1 MTSTTRLYRAI
12 SRLLL
17 PDGFS
22 DAFAEELRAVYA
34 EVDREA
40 RERGG
45 AVAAWRALAAE
56 LPGLVKLAIRE
67 RRTQRTR
74 RAPRASARLEENMFD
89 SLRLDVSFAVRALRR
104 TPGFTLIAIST
115 LALGVGANTAIFSL
129 VDGVLLSPLKLGD
142 PQRLVAVG
150 ERSKSIGLGPISST
164 SPGSFFDWK
173 TSSRTLEMGAYAP
186 TVNRTLT
193 GFGDPQQLAGTGVV
207 GGTMHVLGVA
217 PLFGRQLTVAD
228 EQPAAP
234 PVLVLSYDAWHR
246 LFGENRDILG
256 RTLTLNGAPRTI
268 VGVMPPGFTFPGAPN
283 DFWSPSQFD
292 AGFRANRDQYFLN
305 VVGRL
310 ASGATLEQAQ
320 REMTGIMTR
329 LTREWPKYNE
339 GSLIVVK
346 PLQDTI
352 VGAVRPRL
360 LVLMGAVA
368 FVLLITCVNIVNLL
382 LARAAGR
389 RREIAVRQALGASG
403 GRIARQL
410 VTEALVLATLG
421 GAAGWLT
428 AKLFLRLL
436 LAAQDTI
443 NLPRADEVALD
454 GRVLLFT
461 LGVSVVAG
469 VMFGSIPAWHLTRAR
484 SAEALREGARGSAGH
499 HWTRSVMVVAELAL
513 AMVLLVGAGLL
524 LRSFELMRRVDP
536 GVKPDNVVAFGV
548 NRRTGDANFF
558 LNSLERIRAL
568 PGVRSASLTSTVP
581 VTGRG
586 IGAWFNRIDRPLPD
600 NVQPTG
606 EPYRV
611 VTPEYFATVGIP
623 LRRGRL
629 LDSRDRAD
637 APAIVVNEA
646 LVRKYYPNES
656 PLGKPVYLGAPDNR
670 LFDSAPIVGVV
681 GDTRDMGL
689 GSEPLPTVYIPYAMM
704 PKWPIF
710 SYVIRTT
717 GDAGAVARSARQI
730 VRELD
735 PSLPIGGVHP
745 LDEIVSAA
753 TAPARWSTTLLG
765 VFAAIALVTAVLG
778 VFGVLSYVVSQQTRE
793 VGIRIALGAS
803 SSAVRR
809 LIVGRGLGL
818 IVAGLA
824 LGWIGSL
831 ALTRF
836 MASLLYGVTPTDR
849 LTFVAVGLL
858 LAGASLAAS
867 YLPARRATRVDPVIA
882 LRTE

>member
-1 MTSTTRLYRAI
+1 MNATTRLYRTL

-45 AVAAWRALAAE
+45 AAGAWRALAAE

-67 RRTQRTR
+67 RRTLHTR
-74 RAPRASARLEENMFD
+74 RAPRASARLEENVFD
-89 SLRLDVSFAVRALRR
+89 SLRLDVAFAARALRR

-129 VDGVLLSPLKLGD
+129 VHGVLLSPLKLGD
-142 PQRLVAVG
+142 PQQLVAIG
-150 ERSKSIGLGPISST
+150 EQSKSIGLGAISST
-164 SPGSFFDWK
+164 SPGSFFEWK
-173 TSSRTLEMGAYAP
+173 TASRTLRMGAYTT

-193 GFGDPQQLAGTGVV
+193 GFGEPQQLAGTGVV
-207 GGTMHVLGVA
+207 GGTMEVLGVP

-228 EQPAAP
+228 EEPAAP
-234 PVLVLSYDAWHR
+234 PVLMLSYDAWHR
-246 LFGENRDILG
+246 LFGENRDVLG
-256 RTLTLNGAPRTI
+256 RTLTLNGTPRTI

-292 AGFRANRDQYFLN
+292 AGFRANRDQYFLSA
-305 VVGRL
+305 VGRF
-310 ASGATLEQAQ
+310 APGVTLEQAQ
-320 REMTGIMTR
+320 REMNGIMAR

-389 RREIAVRQALGASG
+389 GREIAVRRALGASG

-421 GAAGWLT
+421 GVAGVLA

-436 LAAQDTI
+436 LAAQETI
-443 NLPRADEVALD
+443 NLPRADEIALD

-461 LGVSVVAG
+461 LGVSVAAG
-469 VMFGSIPAWHLTRAR
+469 VVFGAIPAWHLTRAR
-484 SAEALREGARGSAGH
+484 SADALREGARASAGH
-499 HWTRSVMVVAELAL
+499 HWTRSTMVVAELAL

-536 GVKPDNVVAFGV
+536 GFRPDNVVVFGV
-548 NRRTGDANFF
+548 NRRTGDAPFF

-568 PGVRSASLTSTVP
+568 PGVRMTSLTSRVP
-581 VTGRG
+581 VSGRG
-586 IGAWFNRIDRPLPD
+586 IGAWFNRIDRPLPG

-623 LRRGRL
+623 LRLGRL
-629 LDSRDRAD
+629 LDSHDRLD

-689 GSEPLPTVYIPYAMM
+689 GSEPLPTVYIPFAMM

-710 SYVIRTT
+710 SYVIRTN
-717 GDAGAVARSARQI
+717 GDAAAVARSARQI

-735 PSLPIGGVHP
+735 PSLPIGGIHP
-745 LDEIVSAA
+745 LDEVVSAA

-778 VFGVLSYVVSQQTRE
+778 VFGVLSYVVSQRTRE

-803 SSAVRR
+803 SGAVRR
-809 LIVGRGLGL
+809 LIVGRGLRL
-818 IVAGLA
+818 IVTGLT

-831 ALTRF
+831 ALTRY
-836 MASLLYGVTPTDR
+836 MSSLLYGVTPTDR
-849 LTFVAVGLL
+849 LTFAAVGLL

-882 LRTE
+882 LRAE